1 MLTTNPF
8 MSRPEESNEHGISEG
23 QDEIYGNL
31 TGKKWREWSVRNRE
45 QYHCDIPEGKSKD

>member
-1 MLTTNPF
+1 
-8 MSRPEESNEHGISEG
+8 MSLPKELNEHGISEG

-31 TGKKWREWSVRNRE
+31 TWKKWREWSVGNRE